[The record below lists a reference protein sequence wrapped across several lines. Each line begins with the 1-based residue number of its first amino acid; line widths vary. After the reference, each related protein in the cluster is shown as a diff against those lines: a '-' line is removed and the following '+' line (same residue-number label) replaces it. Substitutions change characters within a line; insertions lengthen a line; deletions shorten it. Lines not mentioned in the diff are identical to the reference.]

1 MKSYRP
7 NWKQF
12 IVLGAFV
19 VLFFLLMDL
28 NNRLGDLS
36 RLNTQL
42 ARMETE
48 VGVLEATEAALSE
61 QLAFSTSEA
70 AVSEYAR
77 NHGMVQE
84 GERLIVPLPLGTAE
98 PQQTPEATPQS
109 EFIRNRDV
117 WWALFFGN

>member
-1 MKSYRP
+1 
-7 NWKQF
+7 
-12 IVLGAFV
+12 
-19 VLFFLLMDL
+19 MDL

-48 VGVLEATEAALSE
+48 VGYLEATEAALSE
-61 QLAFSTSEA
+61 QLAYSTSEA

-98 PQQTPEATPQS
+98 VQVTPEATPQS